1 MPSWEETQAALQGL
15 KRLLR
20 FDAGFTQWFD
30 RSNSGAR
37 RSFLLALPV
46 LPCFLILCF
55 FGLTLRPEIDF
66 VEVAGAMATAYV
78 LGWVMFPLLLI
89 VIGQAIGR
97 EAQAI
102 GAIAFYNWFGTFY
115 AFFITAVY
123 ILAVIGLF
131 GGAAGII
138 FYLVRIASLVFEI
151 FALRVLMG
159 VGFGGGILLT
169 LLDFVLGWSLNH
181 LLLNPL
187 YQFSPA

>member
-1 MPSWEETQAALQGL
+1 MPNWEEAQAAILGL

-20 FDAGFTQWFD
+20 FDPGFSQWFD
-30 RSNSGAR
+30 RSPAGAR
-37 RSFLLALPV
+37 RSFLLAIPV

-55 FGLTLRPEIDF
+55 FGLTLRPEAGF
-66 VEVAGAMATAYV
+66 VEVAGAMAASYV

-89 VIGQAIGR
+89 VIGQAIDR
-97 EAQAI
+97 ESQAI
-102 GAIAFYNWFGTFY
+102 GSIAFYNWFGAFY
-115 AFFITAVY
+115 AFFITAIY

-131 GGAAGII
+131 GGAAGIV
-138 FYLVRIASLVFEI
+138 FYLVRIASLAFEI

-187 YQFSPA
+187 YQIPSA